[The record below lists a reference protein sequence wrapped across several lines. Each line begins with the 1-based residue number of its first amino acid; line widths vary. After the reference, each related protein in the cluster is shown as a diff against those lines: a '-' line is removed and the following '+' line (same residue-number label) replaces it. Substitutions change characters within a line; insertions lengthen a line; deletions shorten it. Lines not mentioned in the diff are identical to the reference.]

1 MQGSRGHACNSQHD
15 ATNSKYARPT
25 LSHTQRLLCLP
36 QEEWDED
43 EISETSMEDS
53 NGAENFTTSKRQLL
67 VSRTHKARLQEAE
80 TQGNTIPERFPQKPM
95 FELTAGSNLW
105 YQAFRIGESAN
116 ELKLQITKPE
126 PESPP
131 RLSDKLQVA
140 NASSSGGH
148 ATAASCAVNNTGSTN
163 AGAHSVPGAHATHPP
178 SRGGSE
184 SQVCVPVAA
193 AAAASGSR
201 SQHGKPVKDVV
212 EWVRKTSSRIWPGS
226 LKESGGSLTLCEQQ
240 AIPSPELQ

>member
-80 TQGNTIPERFPQKPM
+80 TQGNTIPEVGDSHCLLQTLALLNMRAGGTRAQHCGPAGLQHLEHIGQQLYQTYPRFYVVRARNSKHDTP
-95 FELTAGSNLW
+95 
-105 YQAFRIGESAN
+105 SA
-116 ELKLQITKPE
+116 
-126 PESPP
+126 PP
-131 RLSDKLQVA
+131 
-140 NASSSGGH
+140 
-148 ATAASCAVNNTGSTN
+148 AVVGQ
-163 AGAHSVPGAHATHPP
+163 
-178 SRGGSE
+178 E
-184 SQVCVPVAA
+184 
-193 AAAASGSR
+193 
-201 SQHGKPVKDVV
+201 VK
-212 EWVRKTSSRIWPGS
+212 
-226 LKESGGSLTLCEQQ
+226 
-240 AIPSPELQ
+240 